1 MEQIHLSVRQLVE
14 FLLQTGSID
23 SRFSG
28 FDRANEGARIHRRL
42 QKQAG
47 PGYEAEVY
55 LKQEYTAAEV
65 DYLVDGRADG
75 IFTDEDGLTVVDEI
89 KTVTTPTDQIHEDMN
104 PVHWAQGQVY
114 AAIYA
119 RQHGLDAIAVRL
131 TYFQVDDEVVVDFR
145 REFTARQLEDFVLDL
160 LTRYAPWAKR
170 AAAWQLT
177 RGEAL
182 RAL

>member
-23 SRFSG
+23 SRFTG

-55 LKQEYTAAEV
+55 LKQEYTVEEV

-75 IFTDEDGLTVVDEI
+75 IFTDKDGLTVVDEI
-89 KTVTTPTDQIHEDMN
+89 KTVTTPSDQIHEDMN

-119 RQHGLDAIAVRL
+119 RQHGLDSIAVRL

-160 LTRYAPWAKR
+160 LTRYAP
-170 AAAWQLT
+170 
-177 RGEAL
+177 
-182 RAL
+182 